1 MADELNPTPTVDPVA
16 QVTPAPVASVAPPV
30 TPDPVDAVD
39 PTVNPA
45 PTEPTAAE
53 LKAELDRIRP
63 ALNKANKEA
72 EAARLKLKAV
82 DDAKLSEIEKAQ
94 RDAAEAAQE
103 LANLRKDSLRQKVAL
118 ETGLPAKWVA
128 RLHGDDED
136 SLRAD
141 AVEILADLNKARK
154 PAPDPSQGPRANALS
169 EEDKLYESIF
179 GSRKA

>member
-1 MADELNPTPTVDPVA
+1 MADELNPTVDPVA
-16 QVTPAPVASVAPPV
+16 PV
-30 TPDPVDAVD
+30 TPDPVDPVD
-39 PTVNPA
+39 PPADPA

-63 ALNKANKEA
+63 ALTKANKEA
-72 EAARLKLKAV
+72 EAARLKLKAL

-103 LANLRKDSLRQKVAL
+103 LAKLRSASLRQAVAL
-118 ETGLPAKWVA
+118 EAGLPAKWVG
-128 RLHGDDED
+128 RLHGETEEE
-136 SLRAD
+136 LRAD
-141 AVEILADLNKARK
+141 ALEILADLNKTRK
-154 PAPDPSQGPRANALS
+154 PAPDPSQGPRTNALS